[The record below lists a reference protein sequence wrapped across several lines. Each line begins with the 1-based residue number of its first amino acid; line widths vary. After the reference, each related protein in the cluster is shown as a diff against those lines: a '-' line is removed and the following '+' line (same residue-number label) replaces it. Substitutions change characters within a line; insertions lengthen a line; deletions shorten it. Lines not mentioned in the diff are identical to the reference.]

1 MVAFDE
7 LQKMTAKELNEE
19 FGKAKLNILKLRLGL
34 ASRQEKE
41 TDKLKRLRKYIARIR
56 TLQHMLP
63 QDQIPE
69 NPMRAHGAGA

>member
-41 TDKLKRLRKYIARIR
+41 TDKLKSLRKYIARIR
-56 TLQHMLP
+56 TLQHM
-63 QDQIPE
+63 IPSVTK
-69 NPMRAHGAGA
+69 